1 MKKSVRKILTLALT
15 LVLICTLAATAFAVS
30 IESDSAETDFGN
42 LHLKVTL
49 EVADTEIKATTT
61 ISGVVRYSTGIADV
75 GMTYTYCR
83 EDLVRPN
90 YYQTGRDSDTLF
102 TNESHT
108 TASLTNNVGSSYV
121 VIDATA
127 QFVVDVTTP
136 TITAEFAPEPLHVD
150 YY

>member
-1 MKKSVRKILTLALT
+1 MKKFRRISTLALT

-61 ISGVVRYSTGIADV
+61 ISRVVSDSTGTADV

-83 EDLVRPN
+83 EDQVRPS
-90 YYQTGRDSDTLF
+90 YYQTGRHSGTLF
-102 TNESHT
+102 VDGNSR
-108 TASLTNNVGSSYV
+108 TASLTKDVGSGYV

-127 QFVVDVTTP
+127 QFVVDVTTQNV
-136 TITAEFAPEPLHVD
+136 TAEYAPNPLHVD

>member
-1 MKKSVRKILTLALT
+1 MKKSARRILALALT
-15 LVLICTLAATAFAVS
+15 LVLICTLAATAFAVTT
-30 IESDSAETDFGN
+30 ERDSDGTNFGA
-42 LHLKVTL
+42 LHVDVELL
-49 EVADTEIKATTT
+49 VADTVITATTT
-61 ISGVVRYSTGIADV
+61 ISGVVRNSTGIADV

-102 TNESHT
+102 TDESHT